1 MTVPVPGPPRPGM
14 FPPRPGPPPPGRPAP
29 GPAAQPGAAAQ
40 PGPAARPAPWP
51 GEPRQRPADSP
62 DHHDGDAGHPAV
74 DAALQSLANAAR
86 LSPAEQVAAYE
97 EAHRTLQ
104 ETLASIDRA

>member
-1 MTVPVPGPPRPGM
+1 MTGPVPGPPRPGM
-14 FPPRPGPPPPGRPAP
+14 FPPRPGPPAGRP
-29 GPAAQPGAAAQ
+29 GTWPGAAPQ
-40 PGPAARPAPWP
+40 HS
-51 GEPRQRPADSP
+51 ADIA
-62 DHHDGDAGHPAV
+62 DHHHDGDGAGHPAV

-86 LSPAEQVAAYE
+86 LAPAQQVAAYE